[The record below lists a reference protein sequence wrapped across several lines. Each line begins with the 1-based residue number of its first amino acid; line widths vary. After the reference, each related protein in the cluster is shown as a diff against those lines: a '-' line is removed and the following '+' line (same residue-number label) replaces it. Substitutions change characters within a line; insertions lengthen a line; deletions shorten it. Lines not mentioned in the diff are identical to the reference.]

1 MSYPYF
7 VYSLIYGRWTAST
20 ENLYLQGFVVMVSVR
35 KRFIAAALLAALV
48 APILSV
54 PVTAVENAPRKIM
67 TGWVPY
73 YSMKTALPD
82 VLNNIDLIKEV
93 MPFWYTLKFNGKSK
107 ESYVADLY
115 TPANPSVPIAEPL
128 TAMRNA
134 GLSIIPTITDGT
146 DKLVLAGLLK
156 NPTSRTQ
163 TVNAI
168 MNLVR
173 TNNYDGIDLDFEG
186 FAFVDGNST
195 WTSTAPSWVA
205 FVKEL
210 STALH
215 AENKLLSVSTPYV
228 LNPKDAQKGYYVY
241 AWAAIASSIDKLRI
255 MTYDYSV
262 AKVGPLGPIT
272 WAERTVQY
280 AVSIMPAS
288 KVFVG
293 VPGYGRDWV
302 TAVTGVCPANV
313 VNTIKAGAKAA
324 TFVMRDAQALA
335 ATYGAI
341 PTYDE
346 KFGEMTFSYQ
356 KVYNGVTAT
365 GLATSCTASRTAWYQ
380 DARGWALRAALV
392 TKYRI
397 GGITAWT
404 FGMEEPLAMESI
416 RQVAKAIAPDQVNVT
431 AAIDKT
437 TIDYGNPIT
446 VTATFTIKDKSPV
459 VGVPVRIEGKSS
471 GDSNW
476 RTLATVTTGIDGKIE
491 KAVLV
496 GKSTAVRIYSDPT
509 WERSEGVSSEFPITV
524 NRLLVVNAP
533 GTLKALASTSI
544 TGNIRPRVAG
554 ASIQLEKLVG
564 KEWRQ
569 LDQSVTTDA
578 QGNFTLTLA
587 GQQRGVASFRVT
599 VASDALWNVVTSPI
613 FNIIIR

>member
-1 MSYPYF
+1 MVKTQRKF
-7 VYSLIYGRWTAST
+7 IGVVAVATLFLSLISTPISTAD
-20 ENLYLQGFVVMVSVR
+20 N
-35 KRFIAAALLAALV
+35 
-48 APILSV
+48 P
-54 PVTAVENAPRKIM
+54 PRKIM

-93 MPFWYTLKFNGKSK
+93 MPFWYTLKFDGKAK
-107 ESYVADLY
+107 AAVVTDLY
-115 TPANPSVPIAEPL
+115 APANPSVPISEPL

-146 DKLVLAGLLK
+146 SKLVLAGLLK

-163 TVNAI
+163 VVTAI

-173 TNNYDGIDLDFEG
+173 TNNYDGIDIDFEG
-186 FAFVDGNST
+186 FAFVDGNTT

-205 FVKEL
+205 FIKEL
-210 STALH
+210 SIALR
-215 AENKLLSVSTPYV
+215 AEKKLLSVSTPYV
-228 LNPKDAQKGYYVY
+228 LNPNEAQKGYFVY

-262 AKVGPLGPIT
+262 SKVGPMGPIT
-272 WAERTVQY
+272 WAEKTVQY
-280 AVSIMPAS
+280 AVSVMPAS

-313 VNTIKAGAKAA
+313 VNSVKPGAKAA
-324 TFVMRDAQALA
+324 TFVMRDAVALA
-335 ATYGAI
+335 ATYGTV
-341 PTYDE
+341 PRYDE

-356 KVYNGVTAT
+356 KVYNGTTAT

-416 RQVAKAIAPDQVNVT
+416 RQVAKEIAPDQVAVT
-431 AAIDKT
+431 AAIDNS

-459 VGVPVRIEGKSS
+459 AGVPVRIEGKSA
-471 GDSNW
+471 GDANW

-496 GKSTAVRIYSDPT
+496 GKSTAVRVYSDST
-509 WERSEGVSSEFPITV
+509 WERTEGASSEFPIVV
-524 NRLLVVNAP
+524 NRLLVISAP
-533 GTLKALASTSI
+533 GTVKSSVATVI
-544 TGNIRPRVAG
+544 TGNIRPRIAG
-554 ASIQLEKLVG
+554 ASVQLEKLVG
-564 KEWRQ
+564 KEWKP
-569 LDQSVTTDA
+569 LDVAVLTDA
-578 QGNFTLTLA
+578 QGNFSLNLS
-587 GQQRGVASFRVT
+587 GQTRGVSSFRISVAADSLWST
-599 VASDALWNVVTSPI
+599 VLSPI

>member
-1 MSYPYF
+1 MGSSF
-7 VYSLIYGRWTAST
+7 H
-20 ENLYLQGFVVMVSVR
+20 QGFVAMVKVR
-35 KRFIAAALLAALV
+35 RSFIGVIAVAALFLPLIS
-48 APILSV
+48 APIS
-54 PVTAVENAPRKIM
+54 TADNPPRKIM
-67 TGWVPY
+67 TGWIPY

-93 MPFWYTLKFNGKSK
+93 MPFWYTLKFDGKAK
-107 ESYVADLY
+107 VAVVTDLY
-115 TPANPSVPIAEPL
+115 APANPSVPISEPL
-128 TAMRNA
+128 NAMRNA
-134 GLSIIPTITDGT
+134 GLSIIPTVTDGT

-156 NPTSRTQ
+156 NPVSRTQ
-163 TVNAI
+163 IVSAI

-186 FAFVDGNST
+186 FAFVDGNAT
-195 WTSTAPSWVA
+195 WASTAPSWVA

-210 STALH
+210 SVALR
-215 AENKLLSVSTPYV
+215 AEKKILSVSTPYV
-228 LNPKDAQKGYYVY
+228 LNPNDAQKGYFVY

-262 AKVGPLGPIT
+262 SKVGPLGPIT

-313 VNTIKAGAKAA
+313 VNSVKAGAKAA
-324 TFVMRDAQALA
+324 TFVMRDAAALA
-335 ATYGAI
+335 ATYGAV
-341 PTYDE
+341 PRYDE

-356 KVYNGVTAT
+356 KVYNGTTAT

-416 RQVAKAIAPDQVNVT
+416 RQVAKEIAPDQVTVS
-431 AAIDKT
+431 ASIDNS

-446 VTATFTIKDKSPV
+446 VTATFSIKDKSPV
-459 VGVPVRIEGKSS
+459 AGVPVRIEGKSA
-471 GDSNW
+471 GDTNW
-476 RTLATVTTGIDGKIE
+476 RTLATVVTGPDGKIE

-496 GKSTAVRIYSDPT
+496 GKSTAVRVYSDSS
-509 WERSEGVSSEFPITV
+509 WERTEGSSSEFPIVV
-524 NRLLVVNAP
+524 NRLLVVSAP
-533 GTLKALASTSI
+533 GTVKASLTTVI
-544 TGNIRPRVAG
+544 TGNIRPRAAG
-554 ASIQLEKLVG
+554 ASVQLEKLVG
-564 KEWRQ
+564 KEWKPV
-569 LDQSVTTDA
+569 DQAVMTDS
-578 QGNFTLTLA
+578 QGNFSLNLSA
-587 GQQRGVASFRVT
+587 QSRGVNSYRIS
-599 VASDALWNVVTSPI
+599 VAADSLWSVISSPT
-613 FNIIIR
+613 FNIIVR

>member
-1 MSYPYF
+1 MKKFWAKLTS
-7 VYSLIYGRWTAST
+7 II
-20 ENLYLQGFVVMVSVR
+20 VVCTLGLVLVPTSV
-35 KRFIAAALLAALV
+35 LAADN
-48 APILSV
+48 P
-54 PVTAVENAPRKIM
+54 PRKIM

-93 MPFWYTLKFNGKSK
+93 MPFWYTLKFDGKAKAAVIS
-107 ESYVADLY
+107 DLY
-115 TPANPSVPIAEPL
+115 APANPSVPITEPL
-128 TAMRNA
+128 NAMRNA

-156 NPTSRTQ
+156 NPASRTQ
-163 TVNAI
+163 IVSAI

-186 FAFVDGNST
+186 FAFVDGNTT
-195 WTSTAPSWVA
+195 WTSTAPSWIA

-210 STALH
+210 SSALH
-215 AENKLLSVSTPYV
+215 AEKKLLSVSTPYV
-228 LNPKDAQKGYYVY
+228 LNPSEAQKGYFVY

-262 AKVGPLGPIT
+262 SKVGPLGPIT

-280 AVSIMPAS
+280 AISIMPAS

-302 TAVTGVCPANV
+302 TAVSGVCPANV
-313 VNTIKAGAKAA
+313 INAVKPGAKAA
-324 TFVMRDAQALA
+324 TFVMRDAVALA
-335 ATYGAI
+335 ATYGSV

-346 KFGEMTFSYQ
+346 KSGEMTFSYQ
-356 KVYNGVTAT
+356 KVYNGTTAT
-365 GLATSCTASRTAWYQ
+365 GLATSCTASRIAWYQ

-416 RQVAKAIAPDQVNVT
+416 RQVAKEIAPDQVTVT
-431 AAIDKT
+431 ASINNS

-459 VGVPVRIEGKSS
+459 AGVPVRIEGKSA
-471 GDSNW
+471 GDINW

-496 GKSTAVRIYSDPT
+496 GKSTAVRVYSDST
-509 WERSEGVSSEFPITV
+509 WERSEGSSSEFPIV
-524 NRLLVVNAP
+524 VDRLLVISAP
-533 GTLKALASTSI
+533 GTVKSSASTVI
-544 TGNIRPRVAG
+544 TGNIRPRIAG
-554 ASIQLEKLVG
+554 ASVQLEKLVG
-564 KEWRQ
+564 KEWKPV
-569 LDQSVTTDA
+569 DQPVLTDP
-578 QGNFTLTLA
+578 QGNFSLNLTA
-587 GQQRGVASFRVT
+587 QSRGVISFRVL
-599 VASDALWNVVTSPI
+599 VAADALWSSVASPI
-613 FNIIIR
+613 FNIIVR

>member
-1 MSYPYF
+1 MGSSF
-7 VYSLIYGRWTAST
+7 H
-20 ENLYLQGFVVMVSVR
+20 QGFVAMVKVR
-35 KRFIAAALLAALV
+35 RSIIGVIAVAALFLPLIS
-48 APILSV
+48 APIS
-54 PVTAVENAPRKIM
+54 TADNPPRKIM

-93 MPFWYTLKFNGKSK
+93 MPFWYTLKFDGKAK
-107 ESYVADLY
+107 VAVVTDLY
-115 TPANPSVPIAEPL
+115 APANPSVPISEPL
-128 TAMRNA
+128 NAMRNA

-156 NPTSRTQ
+156 NSASRTQ
-163 TVNAI
+163 IVSAI

-186 FAFVDGNST
+186 FAFVDGNAT
-195 WTSTAPSWVA
+195 WASTAPSWVA

-210 STALH
+210 SVALR
-215 AENKLLSVSTPYV
+215 AEKKILSVSTPYV
-228 LNPKDAQKGYYVY
+228 LNPNDAQKGYFVY

-262 AKVGPLGPIT
+262 SKVGPLGPIT

-313 VNTIKAGAKAA
+313 VNSVKAGAKAA
-324 TFVMRDAQALA
+324 TFVMRDAAALA
-335 ATYGAI
+335 ATYGAV
-341 PTYDE
+341 PRYDE

-356 KVYNGVTAT
+356 KVYNGTTAT

-416 RQVAKAIAPDQVNVT
+416 RQVAKEIAPDQVTVS
-431 AAIDKT
+431 ASIDNS

-446 VTATFTIKDKSPV
+446 VTATFSIRDKSPV
-459 VGVPVRIEGKSS
+459 AGVPVRIEGKSA
-471 GDSNW
+471 GDTNW
-476 RTLATVTTGIDGKIE
+476 RTLATVVTGPDGKIE
-491 KAVLV
+491 KTVLV
-496 GKSTAVRIYSDPT
+496 GKSTAVRVYSDSS
-509 WERSEGVSSEFPITV
+509 WERTEGSSSEFPIVV
-524 NRLLVVNAP
+524 NRLLVISAP
-533 GTLKALASTSI
+533 GTVKASLTTVI
-544 TGNIRPRVAG
+544 TGNIRPRAAG
-554 ASIQLEKLVG
+554 ASVQLEKFVG
-564 KEWRQ
+564 KEWKPV
-569 LDQSVTTDA
+569 DQAVMTDS
-578 QGNFTLTLA
+578 QGNFSLNLSA
-587 GQQRGVASFRVT
+587 QSRGVSSYRIS
-599 VASDALWNVVTSPI
+599 VAADSLWSVISSPT
-613 FNIIIR
+613 FNIIVR

>member
-1 MSYPYF
+1 MGSSF
-7 VYSLIYGRWTAST
+7 H
-20 ENLYLQGFVVMVSVR
+20 QGFVAMVKTQR
-35 KRFIAAALLAALV
+35 KFIGVVAVATLFLSLISTPIGAADN
-48 APILSV
+48 P
-54 PVTAVENAPRKIM
+54 PRKIM

-93 MPFWYTLKFNGKSK
+93 MPFWYTLKFDGKAK
-107 ESYVADLY
+107 AAVITDLY
-115 TPANPSVPIAEPL
+115 APANPSVPISEPL

-163 TVNAI
+163 VVSAI

-173 TNNYDGIDLDFEG
+173 ANNYDGIDIDFEG

-205 FVKEL
+205 FIKEL
-210 STALH
+210 SIALR
-215 AENKLLSVSTPYV
+215 AEKKLLSVSTPYV
-228 LNPKDAQKGYYVY
+228 LNPNEAQKGYFVY

-262 AKVGPLGPIT
+262 SKVGPMGPIT

-280 AVSIMPAS
+280 AVSVMPAS

-302 TAVTGVCPANV
+302 TAVSGVCPANV
-313 VNTIKAGAKAA
+313 VNSVKPGAKAA
-324 TFVMRDAQALA
+324 TFVMRDAVALA
-335 ATYGAI
+335 ATYGTV

-356 KVYNGVTAT
+356 KVYNGTTAT

-416 RQVAKAIAPDQVNVT
+416 RQVAKEIAPDQVAVT
-431 AAIDKT
+431 AAIDNS

-459 VGVPVRIEGKSS
+459 AGVPVRIEGKSA
-471 GDSNW
+471 GDTNW

-496 GKSTAVRIYSDPT
+496 GKSTAVRVYSDST
-509 WERSEGVSSEFPITV
+509 WERTEGASSEFPIVV
-524 NRLLVVNAP
+524 NRLLVISAP
-533 GTLKALASTSI
+533 GTAKSSVATVI
-544 TGNIRPRVAG
+544 TGNIRPRIAG
-554 ASIQLEKLVG
+554 ASVQLEKLVG
-564 KEWRQ
+564 KEWKP
-569 LDQSVTTDA
+569 LDVAVLTDA
-578 QGNFTLTLA
+578 QGNFSLNLS
-587 GQQRGVASFRVT
+587 GQTRGVSSFRIS
-599 VASDALWNVVTSPI
+599 VAADSLWSAVLSPI

>member
-1 MSYPYF
+1 M
-7 VYSLIYGRWTAST
+7 
-20 ENLYLQGFVVMVSVR
+20 ENSFLQGFVAMANIRRTIIGVVAS
-35 KRFIAAALLAALV
+35 AALLL
-48 APILSV
+48 PF
-54 PVTAVENAPRKIM
+54 VTPTTSYADNAPRKIM

-93 MPFWYTLKFNGKSK
+93 MPFWYTLKFNGKTK
-107 ESYVADLY
+107 EAYVADLY
-115 TPANPSVPIAEPL
+115 APANPSVPISEPL
-128 TAMRNA
+128 TALRNA

-163 TVNAI
+163 IVNAI

-186 FAFVDGNST
+186 FAFVDGNTTWST
-195 WTSTAPSWVA
+195 TAPSWVA

-210 STALH
+210 SVALH
-215 AENKLLSVSTPYV
+215 AEKKLLSVSTPYV
-228 LNPKDAQKGYYVY
+228 LNPKDAQKGYFVY
-241 AWAAIASSIDKLRI
+241 AWAGIASSIDKLRI

-262 AKVGPLGPIT
+262 SKVGPLGPIT

-302 TAVTGVCPANV
+302 TAVSGVCPANV
-313 VNTIKAGAKAA
+313 INTIKPGAKAA

-335 ATYGAI
+335 ATYGAV

-356 KVYNGVTAT
+356 KVYNGTTAT
-365 GLATSCTASRTAWYQ
+365 GLSTSCTASRTAWYQ

-392 TKYRI
+392 SKYRI

-416 RQVAKAIAPDQVNVT
+416 RQVAKEIAPDQVNVT
-431 AAIDKT
+431 ASIDKS

-446 VTATFTIKDKSPV
+446 VSATFAIKDKSPV
-459 VGVPVRIEGKSS
+459 VGVPVRIEGKSA
-471 GDSNW
+471 GDANW
-476 RTLATVTTGIDGKIE
+476 RTLATVTTGMDGSIQ

-496 GKSTAVRIYSDPT
+496 GKSTAIRVFSDST

-524 NRLLVVNAP
+524 NRLLIVDAP
-533 GTLKALASTSI
+533 GTMKSTATANV

-554 ASIQLEKLVG
+554 ISVQLEKLVG
-564 KEWRQ
+564 KEWKPT
-569 LDQSVTTDA
+569 DQVVLTDA
-578 QGNFTLTLA
+578 QGNFTLSIS
-587 GQQRGVASFRVT
+587 GQVRGISTFRVS
-599 VASDALWNVVTSPI
+599 VAADTLFSVVSSPT
-613 FNIIIR
+613 FNIIVR

>member
-1 MSYPYF
+1 MGSSF
-7 VYSLIYGRWTAST
+7 H
-20 ENLYLQGFVVMVSVR
+20 QGFVAMVKVR
-35 KRFIAAALLAALV
+35 RSIIGVIAVAALFLPLIS
-48 APILSV
+48 APIS
-54 PVTAVENAPRKIM
+54 TADNPPRKIM

-93 MPFWYTLKFNGKSK
+93 MPFWYTLKFDGKAK
-107 ESYVADLY
+107 VAVVTDLY
-115 TPANPSVPIAEPL
+115 APANPSVPISEPL
-128 TAMRNA
+128 NAMRNA

-156 NPTSRTQ
+156 NSASRTQ
-163 TVNAI
+163 IVSAI

-186 FAFVDGNST
+186 FAFVDGNAT
-195 WTSTAPSWVA
+195 WASTAPSWVA

-210 STALH
+210 SVALR
-215 AENKLLSVSTPYV
+215 AEMKILSVSTPYV
-228 LNPKDAQKGYYVY
+228 LNPNDAQKGYFVY

-262 AKVGPLGPIT
+262 SKVGPLGPIT

-313 VNTIKAGAKAA
+313 VNSVKAGAKAA
-324 TFVMRDAQALA
+324 TFVMRDAAALA
-335 ATYGAI
+335 ATYGAV
-341 PTYDE
+341 PRYDE

-356 KVYNGVTAT
+356 KVYNGTTAT

-397 GGITAWT
+397 GGIAAWT

-416 RQVAKAIAPDQVNVT
+416 RQVAKEIAPDQVTVS
-431 AAIDKT
+431 ASIDNS

-446 VTATFTIKDKSPV
+446 VTATFSIKDKSPV
-459 VGVPVRIEGKSS
+459 AGVPVRIEGKSA
-471 GDSNW
+471 GDTNW
-476 RTLATVTTGIDGKIE
+476 RTLATVVTGPDGKIE

-496 GKSTAVRIYSDPT
+496 GKSTAVRVYSDSS
-509 WERSEGVSSEFPITV
+509 WERTEGSSSEFPIVV
-524 NRLLVVNAP
+524 NRLLVISAP
-533 GTLKALASTSI
+533 GTVKASLTTVI
-544 TGNIRPRVAG
+544 TGNIRPRAAG
-554 ASIQLEKLVG
+554 ASVQLEKFVG
-564 KEWRQ
+564 KEWKPV
-569 LDQSVTTDA
+569 DQAVMTDS
-578 QGNFTLTLA
+578 QGNFSLNLSA
-587 GQQRGVASFRVT
+587 QSRGVSSYRIS
-599 VASDALWNVVTSPI
+599 VAADSLWSVISSPT
-613 FNIIIR
+613 FNIIVR

>member
-1 MSYPYF
+1 MVKTQRKF
-7 VYSLIYGRWTAST
+7 IVVAVATLFLSLISTPISTAD
-20 ENLYLQGFVVMVSVR
+20 N
-35 KRFIAAALLAALV
+35 
-48 APILSV
+48 P
-54 PVTAVENAPRKIM
+54 PRKIM

-93 MPFWYTLKFNGKSK
+93 MPFWYTLKFDGKAK
-107 ESYVADLY
+107 AAVVTDLY
-115 TPANPSVPIAEPL
+115 APANPSVPISEPL

-156 NPTSRTQ
+156 NPASRTQ
-163 TVNAI
+163 VVSAI

-173 TNNYDGIDLDFEG
+173 TNNYDGIDIDFEG

-205 FVKEL
+205 FIKEL
-210 STALH
+210 SIALR
-215 AENKLLSVSTPYV
+215 AEKKLLSVSTPYV
-228 LNPKDAQKGYYVY
+228 LNPNEAQKGYFVY

-262 AKVGPLGPIT
+262 SKVGPMGPIT

-280 AVSIMPAS
+280 AVSVMPAS

-313 VNTIKAGAKAA
+313 VNSVKPGAKAA
-324 TFVMRDAQALA
+324 TFVMRDAVALA
-335 ATYGAI
+335 ATYGTV
-341 PTYDE
+341 PRYDE

-356 KVYNGVTAT
+356 KVYNGTTAT

-416 RQVAKAIAPDQVNVT
+416 RQVAKEIAPDQVAVT
-431 AAIDKT
+431 AAIDNS

-459 VGVPVRIEGKSS
+459 AGVPVRIEGKSA
-471 GDSNW
+471 GDTNW
-476 RTLATVTTGIDGKIE
+476 RTLATVTTGVDGKIE

-496 GKSTAVRIYSDPT
+496 GKSTAVRVYSDST
-509 WERSEGVSSEFPITV
+509 WERTEGASSEFPIVV
-524 NRLLVVNAP
+524 NRLLVISAP
-533 GTLKALASTSI
+533 GTAKSSVATVI
-544 TGNIRPRVAG
+544 TGNIRPRIAG
-554 ASIQLEKLVG
+554 ASVQLEKLVG
-564 KEWRQ
+564 KEWKP
-569 LDQSVTTDA
+569 LDVAVLTDA
-578 QGNFTLTLA
+578 QGNFSLNLS
-587 GQQRGVASFRVT
+587 GQTRGVSSLRIS
-599 VASDALWNVVTSPI
+599 VAADSLWSAVLSPI
-613 FNIIIR
+613 FNIIVR